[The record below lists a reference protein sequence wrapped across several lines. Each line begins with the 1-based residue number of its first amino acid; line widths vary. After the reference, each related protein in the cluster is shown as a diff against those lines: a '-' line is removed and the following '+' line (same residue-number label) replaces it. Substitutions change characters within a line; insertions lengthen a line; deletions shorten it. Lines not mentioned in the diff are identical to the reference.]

1 MLKSAT
7 LMTIKQIVSEFFA
20 IGIHLDALLKVR
32 VKGGERFQYLRICS
46 AKLETRSEMSG
57 IIVQLLVEFTFS
69 LGGICNLIS
78 YEQYMFKIILYFY
91 YFILTSSHLTC
102 KIF

>member
-1 MLKSAT
+1 
-7 LMTIKQIVSEFFA
+7 MTIKQIVSEFFA

-46 AKLETRSEMSG
+46 AKMETRSEMSG

-69 LGGICNLIS
+69 LGGICTYRDVSARYRPIS
-78 YEQYMFKIILYFY
+78 KSTIIFEKHSFEQGRCPCA
-91 YFILTSSHLTC
+91 THW
-102 KIF
+102 